1 MVVNAEQMKGMVKNQ
16 AKGFIFKNEH
26 DPRVTRVGKFLRRTS
41 LDELPQFWNVLK
53 GEMSLVGTR
62 PPTPDEVQHYAD
74 RHWQRLEVKPGMTG
88 EWQANGRSSVSN
100 FDQIVDLDLRYMQ
113 CWSIGYDMQLIIKTI
128 LVVLKRQGAC

>member
-1 MVVNAEQMKGMVKNQ
+1 
-16 AKGFIFKNEH
+16 
-26 DPRVTRVGKFLRRTS
+26 
-41 LDELPQFWNVLK
+41 
-53 GEMSLVGTR
+53 VGTR